1 MLKKKDTWNR
11 IITSLESDIPKKEL
25 EIWLSQTS
33 LKKLEKDSALIE
45 VPNKFIARWL
55 TDNYLTQIQSAFKS
69 NTKLQPE
76 IHFIYTRTLRDQ
88 NEISQGSSLFSLKPR
103 FNPLWTFDNFIT
115 ESNNRLAYS
124 SALEIAKNTATYH
137 DSLYIF
143 SKLGSGKTHLLNAV
157 GNYLLNKTP
166 LIKIMY
172 ISADQIESD
181 FSQAIKSQKLN
192 SLREYFNN
200 IDLLI
205 IDNIHLISGHK
216 KSQEELTS
224 LLNIFQETKKKIVM
238 AGKTP
243 PSQISDLLPQLR
255 SRLGWGLIS
264 EIKTPDQQTKMKIIN
279 IKTKEQKLQL
289 PDDVIFFLAN
299 STNDMK
305 KLTKYMEN
313 IKTYISVYQRKITIS
328 TVKSIIKTKNISKIS
343 VRNIQ
348 KLTAQHFNISLSDL
362 LSNKKSRDFSYPR
375 QIAMYLSKK
384 IIGLSYKNIGF
395 DFSNKD
401 HSTVIYA
408 VKKIEKEKDREKK
421 VLDDINKL
429 HNLISG

>member
-1 MLKKKDTWNR
+1 MLKKKDTWNQ

-25 EIWLSQTS
+25 EIWFSQTS
-33 LKKLEKDSALIE
+33 LKKLEKDLALIE

-55 TDNYLTQIQSAFKS
+55 TDNYLTKLQSAFKT

-76 IHFIYTRTLRDQ
+76 IRFIYTRTLIDQ
-88 NEISQGSSLFSLKPR
+88 NEILQGPSLLYLKPR

-124 SALEIAKNTATYH
+124 SALEIVKKTSNNY

-143 SKLGSGKTHLLNAV
+143 SKLSLGKTHLLNAI
-157 GNYLLNKTP
+157 GNYLLNKDP
-166 LIKIMY
+166 LTKIIY
-172 ISADQIESD
+172 NSADQIESD
-181 FSQAIKSQKLN
+181 YLQTIKSQKLN
-192 SLREYFNN
+192 SLTEYFNN
-200 IDLLI
+200 IDFLI

-255 SRLGWGLIS
+255 SRLGWGIIS

-279 IKTKEQKLQL
+279 IKTKEQKLQF
-289 PDDVIFFLAN
+289 PDDVTFFLAN
-299 STNDMK
+299 ATNDMK
-305 KLTKYMEN
+305 TLIKYMEN
-313 IKTYISVYQRKITIS
+313 IKTYISVYQRNITIS
-328 TVKSIIKTKNISKIS
+328 MVKSIIKNRNKSKIS

-395 DFSNKD
+395 DFGNKN

-408 VKKIEKEKDREKK
+408 VKKIEKEKDRKK
-421 VLDDINKL
+421 RVLDDINKL
-429 HNLISG
+429 QNLISG